1 MVTSRIALLPA
12 ACISA
17 AARCLLAAALAV
29 SASLADEVPS
39 IKVTRG
45 ALARIPVAVVPFA
58 FEGAGAAE
66 NLPAAIIEANLAR
79 SGRFDPLARENF
91 IDRPQELEAVRY
103 KIWQLLEVENLVIGR
118 LRELEDHR
126 IEIQFRLL
134 DVYRERQLAG
144 QKFTV
149 PAAQLRKTAHQ
160 ISDIIHEKLLGR
172 RGAFDTRIAYVT
184 VDDKSRRYRL
194 QIADSDG
201 HAPKTILESA
211 QPILSPAWSP
221 DGGRLAYV
229 SFEQNRS
236 MVYVQDL
243 WSGRRERIAGYDGI
257 NSAPAWSPDGARLAL
272 TLSKE
277 GNPEIY
283 IYEIR
288 GGGLRRL
295 TRHTAID
302 TEPAWSPDGA
312 AIAFTSNRSGT
323 PQIYRIAASGGAA
336 RRVTFDGKYN
346 AGASFSG
353 DGKSIVLITNQ
364 GNGYRVALYS
374 AAERSVR
381 ELTRGRHDES
391 PTLAPNDD
399 MIMYASQSGG
409 RGVLAALSLDGRVRQ
424 IIRTRA
430 GEVREVDWSPYER
443 Q

>member
-1 MVTSRIALLPA
+1 MNSRGGFL
-12 ACISA
+12 SA
-17 AARCLLAAALAV
+17 ARRFLPAAALAAL
-29 SASLADEVPS
+29 ASPA
-39 IKVTRG
+39 G
-45 ALARIPVAVVPFA
+45 AVLTIPVHSGVEARIPVAVVPFA
-58 FEGAGAAE
+58 FAGAGAAE

-79 SGRFDPLARENF
+79 SGRFEPLARENF

-118 LRELEDHR
+118 LKELEDRR

-134 DVYRERQLAG
+134 DVYREKQLAG

-160 ISDIIHEKLLGR
+160 ISDIIYEKLLGR
-172 RGAFDTRIAYVT
+172 RGAFDTRIAFVT
-184 VDDKSRRYRL
+184 LEDRSRRYRL
-194 QIADSDG
+194 QVADADG
-201 HAPKTILESA
+201 HSPKTILESS

-236 MVYVQDL
+236 MVYIQDL
-243 WSGRRERIAGYDGI
+243 WSGERTRIAGYDGI
-257 NSAPAWSPDGARLAL
+257 NSAPAWSPDGKRIAL

-283 IYEIR
+283 IYAIKD
-288 GGGLRRL
+288 GALRRL

-312 AIAFTSNRSGT
+312 DIAFTSNRSGS
-323 PQIYRIAASGGAA
+323 PQIYRIAARGGAA
-336 RRVTFDGKYN
+336 RRVTFGGRYN
-346 AGASFSG
+346 AGASYAG

-374 AAERSVR
+374 PAARSVR

-391 PTLAPNDD
+391 PTFAPNGD

-424 IIRTRA
+424 VIRTRS
-430 GEVREVDWSPYER
+430 GTVREVDWSPYGR
-443 Q
+443 